1 VTDKGLERFLPAGVQ
16 KSYFMI
22 SDAERAFLNTALEK
36 YGNVL
41 KPALRLMTSYRL
53 AIEEIKDSRG
63 ITSYTRWVDAVQLKG
78 ADEKEVYVTFSPQFE
93 RIWLESKK
101 RLLEFAAQKP
111 AAIRLRSKYAIR
123 LYAWAKK

>member
-1 VTDKGLERFLPAGVQ
+1 VRDKNPE
-16 KSYFMI
+16 
-22 SDAERAFLNTALEK
+22 
-36 YGNVL
+36 
-41 KPALRLMTSYRL
+41 
-53 AIEEIKDSRG
+53 DSQA

-78 ADEKEVYVTFSPQFE
+78 ADEKEVYVTFSPRFE

-123 LYAWAKK
+123 L